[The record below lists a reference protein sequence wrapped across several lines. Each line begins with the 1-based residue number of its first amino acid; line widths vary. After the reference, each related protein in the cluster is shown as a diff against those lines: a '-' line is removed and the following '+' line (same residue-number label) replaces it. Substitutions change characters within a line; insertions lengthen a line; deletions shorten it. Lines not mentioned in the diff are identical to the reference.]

1 MEFLPVILTFI
12 GAYGLFL
19 FLAYILARVF
29 FPTIDIHDSDDKPG
43 KVRAREKRFAPIG
56 KDPLKA

>member
-1 MEFLPVILTFI
+1 MELLPVILTFV

-29 FPTIDIHDSDDKPG
+29 FPTIDLQDAEEKP
-43 KVRAREKRFAPIG
+43 RRLRQRNTKRI
-56 KDPLKA
+56 LSR

>member
-19 FLAYILARVF
+19 FLAYLLARVF
-29 FPTIDIHDSDDKPG
+29 FPTIDMHGSDEKPRKARG
-43 KVRAREKRFAPIG
+43 REKTFIPIG
-56 KDPLKA
+56 KDPLEI